1 MLVGPEL
8 ILTRESYLQIE
19 ELYDQIQKHLDKSTQ
34 GFLRGLLCLGDG
46 DSYHT
51 YENSTIFFIFYLFV
65 INFKSIQRSCLLIQ

>member
-1 MLVGPEL
+1 MLIGPEL

-46 DSYHT
+46 DS
-51 YENSTIFFIFYLFV
+51 
-65 INFKSIQRSCLLIQ
+65 